1 MHLVCSGK
9 SKPYAPCTELC
20 SSYSVQSDTCAP
32 FALSRCF
39 VIGLSGV
46 FTGSK
51 LTSLGLV
58 VRKIKSQNIFSYDWV
73 HDAIVAGAKDK
84 AERKLKVRLRLTVQW
99 QSQWPMPAMD

>member
-1 MHLVCSGK
+1 
-9 SKPYAPCTELC
+9 
-20 SSYSVQSDTCAP
+20 
-32 FALSRCF
+32 
-39 VIGLSGV
+39 V

>member
-1 MHLVCSGK
+1 M
-9 SKPYAPCTELC
+9 
-20 SSYSVQSDTCAP
+20 
-32 FALSRCF
+32 
-39 VIGLSGV
+39 

-84 AERKLKVRLRLTVQW
+84 SERKLKVRLQLCAVVASMADALKELRLEF
-99 QSQWPMPAMD
+99 PIEF

>member
-1 MHLVCSGK
+1 
-9 SKPYAPCTELC
+9 
-20 SSYSVQSDTCAP
+20 
-32 FALSRCF
+32 
-39 VIGLSGV
+39 V

-84 AERKLKVRLRLTVQW
+84 AERKLKVRLQLCAVVASMADVCHVLKEFQLDF
-99 QSQWPMPAMD
+99 PIEF